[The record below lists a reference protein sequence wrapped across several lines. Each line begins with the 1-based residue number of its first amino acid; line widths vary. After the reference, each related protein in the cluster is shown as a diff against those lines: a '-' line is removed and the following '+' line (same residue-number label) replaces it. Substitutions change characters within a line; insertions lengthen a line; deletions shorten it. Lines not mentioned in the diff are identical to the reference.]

1 MALTTLR
8 IKVGDKW
15 YSVEIGDLNHSPVE
29 VTVDGEL
36 FEVEIELDQPR
47 PSHRP
52 PRSQQR
58 SVDRPLDSNISSDDK
73 TLRSPMPGKVMS
85 ISVKSGQS
93 VKKGDEL
100 CVIEAMKMEQ
110 SICSAIDGIVKA
122 IHVQPL
128 DSVNADDLL
137 IELE

>member
-15 YSVEIGDLNHSPVE
+15 YSVQIGDLNHSPVE

-36 FEVEIELDQPR
+36 FEVEIELDR
-47 PSHRP
+47 PQSTRRP
-52 PRSQQR
+52 PRFQQR
-58 SVDRPLDSNISSDDK
+58 PVSPTLDSNASSNDK
-73 TLRSPMPGKVMS
+73 IFRSPMPGKVMS
-85 ISVKSGQS
+85 ILVKPGQS

-100 CVIEAMKMEQ
+100 CVVEAMKMEQ
-110 SICSAIDGIVKA
+110 SICSTMDGTVKE
-122 IHVQPL
+122 IYVQPL
-128 DSVNADDLL
+128 DSVNTHDPL